1 MFKTFIFGLIL
12 GIAGAAGL
20 VYAVQAVD
28 LYREPSLISV
38 LPNGGNAETFYINL
52 PQDRIMAAARNGDQS
67 SAFPSDLQWP
77 ADEDLDG
84 AQVEVFKLRNT
95 NGKVVG
101 MASRLSNPKDS
112 SGPFL
117 QWMLHLPS
125 RGTMFVRMNLRTSE
139 DGVRDG
145 LLMVGTRE
153 FELLNGS
160 IREFYNAEANDE
172 DFDISGRL
180 ELSTALVGTLGDSE

>member
-20 VYAVQAVD
+20 VYSVQAVD
-28 LYREPSLISV
+28 LYREPSLVSV

-77 ADEDLDG
+77 ADAALNG
-84 AQVEVFKLRNT
+84 AEVEVFKLRNT

-101 MASRLSNPKDS
+101 MAARLSNAKDS
-112 SGPFL
+112 SGAFL

-125 RGTMFVRMNLRTSE
+125 RGTMFVRMNLSTSD

-160 IREFYNAEANDE
+160 IREFYNAEPDNE

-180 ELSTALVGTLGDSE
+180 ELSTALVGPLRDPQ